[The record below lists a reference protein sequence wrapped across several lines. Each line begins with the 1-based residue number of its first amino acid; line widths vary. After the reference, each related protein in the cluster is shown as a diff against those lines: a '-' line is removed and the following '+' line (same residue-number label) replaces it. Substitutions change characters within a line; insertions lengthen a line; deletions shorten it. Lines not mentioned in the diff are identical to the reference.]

1 MAQQITRGTLADF
14 YAEVNTDRIMEDPKV
29 AEQFIYEQLIDYYE
43 KMTNNE
49 LVEHITEMGD
59 DHILTE
65 LEELWIKSFPEECHH
80 ISQHST
86 DRS

>member
-1 MAQQITRGTLADF
+1 MAQQITKGTLADF

-65 LEELWIKSFPEECHH
+65 LEELWIRSFPEECHH

>member
-1 MAQQITRGTLADF
+1 MNLQDSRGTLADF

-43 KMTNNE
+43 NMTNNE

-65 LEELWIKSFPEECHH
+65 LEEL
-80 ISQHST
+80 
-86 DRS
+86 

>member
-1 MAQQITRGTLADF
+1 MTLKRILMAQQTTKGTLADF

-43 KMTNNE
+43 KMTYNE
-49 LVEHITEMGD
+49 LVDHITEMGD

-65 LEELWIKSFPEECHH
+65 LEELGES
-80 ISQHST
+80 
-86 DRS
+86 

>member
-1 MAQQITRGTLADF
+1 MNLQDSRGTLADF

-43 KMTNNE
+43 NMTNNE